1 MWSTFWNGLGELFSV
16 IWTIM
21 PTLGNIPNVLAI
33 LVISVLFL
41 YWTGKLVAFKKNG
54 EA

>member
-1 MWSTFWNGLGELFSV
+1 MWSTFWNSLGDIFSS

-21 PTLGNIPNVLAI
+21 PALGNIPNVLAI
-33 LVISVLFL
+33 IVISVLFI
-41 YWTGKLVAFKKNG
+41 YWTGKLFIFKKKG